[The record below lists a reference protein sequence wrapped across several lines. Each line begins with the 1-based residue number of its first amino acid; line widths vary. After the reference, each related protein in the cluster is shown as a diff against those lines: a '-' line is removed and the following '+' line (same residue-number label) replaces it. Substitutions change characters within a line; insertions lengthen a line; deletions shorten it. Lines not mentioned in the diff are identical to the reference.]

1 VRKKDLGDGLPH
13 IRKNNFDTPS
23 REKNLHER
31 KKFLIL
37 STKTAV
43 FCCSLTVMALLA
55 QWLPVVPVPEQLL
68 ISLVWCDVV
77 YNCGFL
83 VSSLLQTANTKRM

>member
-1 VRKKDLGDGLPH
+1 MATVYRTFAKTILIPPPVK
-13 IRKNNFDTPS
+13 
-23 REKNLHER
+23 KNLHER
-31 KKFLIL
+31 KNFLIL

-43 FCCSLTVMALLA
+43 FCRSLTVMALLA

-83 VSSLLQTANTKRM
+83 VSSLLQTANAKRM